1 MNTIIIITSIRIKI
15 LVRVSICISIII
27 VVIINSHIRT
37 FRLECFAQSRLC
49 SCWCL
54 AVLQSLP
61 AAFVAATW
69 LRFQT

>member
-15 LVRVSICISIII
+15 LVSVSICISIII
-27 VVIINSHIRT
+27 VVIINSHIKT
-37 FRLECFAQSRLC
+37 FRVECFVQSRLC
-49 SCWCL
+49 ASGCL

-61 AAFVAATW
+61 AAFVGGTG